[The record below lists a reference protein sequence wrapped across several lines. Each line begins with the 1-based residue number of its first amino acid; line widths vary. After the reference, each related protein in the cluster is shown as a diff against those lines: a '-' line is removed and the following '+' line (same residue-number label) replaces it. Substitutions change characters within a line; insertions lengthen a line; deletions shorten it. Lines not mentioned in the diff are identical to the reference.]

1 MASCQFV
8 VEQRR
13 VDPVSVTVLIM
24 LALSLMH
31 GNSAFAQSAPPVA
44 TQQQS
49 PMVETTRAHE
59 RLTPREP
66 DGEMRSIPGLAGRP
80 MSLWLPHNLARVS
93 TAHVVLHFHGA
104 AWLPV
109 QAAAPLEHTPVVA
122 VVNLGAGSSA
132 YDRAFSNAASFDSL
146 LQIVR
151 AQLPSTVSITRI
163 SLTAFSAGHG
173 AVRAILRHAVN
184 TDRVSDVLL
193 LDGMHTSYV
202 PEGRVLHEGGALDT
216 LNLVDIE
223 QFARAAAR
231 GDKRLIITHS
241 EIFPGS
247 YASTTETADW
257 LLRRLSLNRTPT
269 LVWGPRGMQQL
280 SETTANGFTVL
291 GFAGNS
297 APDHID
303 HFHAMPELLARLLAK

>member
-1 MASCQFV
+1 MA
-8 VEQRR
+8 EQR
-13 VDPVSVTVLIM
+13 PVAVAA
-24 LALSLMH
+24 ALLFTLSPFWTGASTLC
-31 GNSAFAQSAPPVA
+31 AQTAAPP
-44 TQQQS
+44 TPQQQS

-59 RLTPREP
+59 RLTQRDVPG
-66 DGEMRSIPGLAGRP
+66 DLRSIPGPGGRA
-80 MSLWLPHNLARVS
+80 MSLWIPQDYARRNGDDLVI
-93 TAHVVLHFHGA
+93 HFHGA

-109 QAAAPLEHTPVVA
+109 QAASQLANAPVVA

-132 YDRAFSNAASFDSL
+132 YDRAFNNATSFDSL
-146 LQIVR
+146 LQAVR
-151 AQLPSTVSITRI
+151 TQLPNIWTPRRV

-173 AVRAILRHAVN
+173 AVRAILSTAAN
-184 TDRVSDVLL
+184 AERVHNVLL

-216 LNLVDIE
+216 INLLALE
-223 QFARAAAR
+223 RFAHAAIRADTR
-231 GDKRLIITHS
+231 MIITHS
-241 EIFPGS
+241 EVFPGS

-257 LLRRLSLNRTPT
+257 LVHRLGLRRTPT
-269 LVWGPRGMQQL
+269 LSWGPRGMQQL
-280 SETTANGFTVL
+280 SEVNASGFTLL